1 MFISREKALKA
12 YQHISYYSIQRD
24 QFRKKNLIQNQIKI
38 FTKTHQI
45 AHFFKIFSRG
55 SMPHIM
61 CAADTWAPAGGGGQ
75 EGALPPPPPGN
86 SKIWV
91 PPRIT

>member
-1 MFISREKALKA
+1 MFISRENALKA

-45 AHFFKIFSRG
+45 AHFFKIFSLVACPIACVQLIHGRTQGGARG
-55 SMPHIM
+55 GS
-61 CAADTWAPAGGGGQ
+61 C
-75 EGALPPPPPGN
+75 PPPLEIQKYGA
-86 SKIWV
+86 